1 LVSNVVFEFKFVLAF
16 KTGNGKGMLKSSWVT
31 GVAMMLV
38 LGTGFWRESWV
49 LPVIWWVWENPKM
62 GNKKKTVSFK

>member
-1 LVSNVVFEFKFVLAF
+1 
-16 KTGNGKGMLKSSWVT
+16 LKSSWVT
-31 GVAMMLV
+31 SVAMMLV

-62 GNKKKTVSFK
+62 GNKKKTASFK